1 MSKMVSLLSILYTF
15 FNFVYFK
22 SIGRKNMPAFYQLG
36 KKYAFPPFF
45 IPVQSFFPPTYYLG
59 IFLGSNRKIYTSVQ
73 IKKRHSLFPISY
85 DILDFLCR
93 MKSSEDVIALF
104 ITKYIKTETTMVWV
118 QIGWVGR
125 GRKII
130 LLFIHSF
137 SFFHLLLYVFYSSI
151 PFVLVRFPFP
161 IILFK
166 SHTCFIFR
174 ELLKVKAIIKVENIT
189 LYVMSPFLP
198 IFNVEIS

>member
-1 MSKMVSLLSILYTF
+1 
-15 FNFVYFK
+15 
-22 SIGRKNMPAFYQLG
+22 
-36 KKYAFPPFF
+36 
-45 IPVQSFFPPTYYLG
+45 
-59 IFLGSNRKIYTSVQ
+59 
-73 IKKRHSLFPISY
+73 
-85 DILDFLCR
+85 

-189 LYVMSPFLP
+189 LYVMSPLLP
-198 IFNVEIS
+198 IFNVEISYFRKLLCLLYLKSKEGSLFLSPFFINIVQRCWKNYLITLSFV